1 MQNGWFGMDNDAHK
15 VALPEVPVE
24 LSAGVTV
31 GELVG
36 AEPEECAGD
45 TPAARA
51 DNKRLPV
58 WLDDEEPAARAEN
71 PDERKKSLKI

>member
-1 MQNGWFGMDNDAHK
+1 MDNDVLK
-15 VALPEVPVE
+15 VALPEVPVD
-24 LSAGVTV
+24 LSAGVAV

-45 TPAARA
+45 IPAARA

-58 WLDDEEPAARAEN
+58 GLDDEEPAASAE
-71 PDERKKSLKI
+71 DRMSAKKV